1 MAPHSPRNRD
11 ARRQREDHV
20 RVPGWLRPGLATLVL
35 LAGGASMPVAA
46 GAQETGT
53 TRVTVSVERDRFHI
67 EIVLDPESL
76 LTRLARRAQSSMRGA
91 EPGGPSVSP
100 DASTRDIAG
109 RITTYRDAILRELT
123 IQFDEKLAAA
133 QLDEVVMLPGVSDA
147 TDQLS
152 SPRAALRLSGGVPDR
167 GRRFQWAYGLTY
179 APYVLTFRQGGVI
192 KTAVID
198 GAQISPSFDLV
209 QEPAARWMLATGWG
223 VVFSCLV
230 VVMVRRGRRGPQ
242 RPAWSP
248 PGRHDLR
255 FNPGV
260 DVDRH
265 DLFPPAREPRSR

>member
-1 MAPHSPRNRD
+1 
-11 ARRQREDHV
+11 
-20 RVPGWLRPGLATLVL
+20 
-35 LAGGASMPVAA
+35 
-46 GAQETGT
+46 
-53 TRVTVSVERDRFHI
+53 VTVSVERDRFHI

-147 TDQLS
+147 ADQLS